1 MQRDACAGRM
11 EPGSCKGVR
20 PATPRDEKADLH
32 FDEEVLHI
40 DDLVPD
46 QALQAR
52 TLQSRII
59 RYVSDY
65 CDYEYSNS
73 VKREECYDRDYLNCD
88 CSDATMIVT
97 TMIVRIIPDRAPRGM
112 GAAKSSG
119 RSQHDTP
126 RPTGWR

>member
-1 MQRDACAGRM
+1 MLPCRLLRLVQEEQTVGAEGCVCWQNGAGFVQGCA
-11 EPGSCKGVR
+11 GSCKGVR

-52 TLQSRII
+52 TLKSRII

-65 CDYEYSNS
+65 CDYECSTL
-73 VKREECYDRDYLNCD
+73 VKSEECYDRDYLNCD
-88 CSDATMIVT
+88 CAM
-97 TMIVRIIPDRAPRGM
+97 RL
-112 GAAKSSG
+112 
-119 RSQHDTP
+119 
-126 RPTGWR
+126 

>member
-1 MQRDACAGRM
+1 M

-52 TLQSRII
+52 TLKSRII

-65 CDYEYSNS
+65 CDYECSTLVKS
-73 VKREECYDRDYLNCD
+73 VK
-88 CSDATMIVT
+88 SVT
-97 TMIVRIIPDRAPRGM
+97 IAIILTAI
-112 GAAKSSG
+112 AAM
-119 RSQHDTP
+119 RL
-126 RPTGWR
+126 

>member
-52 TLQSRII
+52 TLKSRMI

-73 VKREECYDRDYLNCD
+73 VKSVVIAIILTAIMQRCDYDCYDDD
-88 CSDATMIVT
+88 CTDHSGSGSARHGCGQVK
-97 TMIVRIIPDRAPRGM
+97 RAL
-112 GAAKSSG
+112 S
-119 RSQHDTP
+119 T
-126 RPTGWR
+126 